1 MRWPARDFEFRVLG
15 VLPVHSPASWKA
27 FQVKLRQLRSEVRL
41 VEASLEA
48 IALGL
53 GLEDGGRDGNP
64 PTDSKSSRTATRSLS
79 GFTSHPQSKL
89 RSPDQHN
96 AHGTL
101 LFGKMASLCAS
112 GQESTLA
119 APCNPCLPFSTR
131 RCKNPAM
138 DKTSMAFSRV
148 CESRV
153 AMPTRPCDAPNCP
166 HPWNSP
172 ALQQTDLSE
181 ESGVRDSSGS
191 VKWERLLKF

>member
-64 PTDSKSSRTATRSLS
+64 PTDSKSSRTATASHRILS
-79 GFTSHPQSKL
+79 PSCEVLINIMLTEPCFLAKWRAFAL
-89 RSPDQHN
+89 LVRR
-96 AHGTL
+96 AHL
-101 LFGKMASLCAS
+101 
-112 GQESTLA
+112 QN

-148 CESRV
+148 CDSRV